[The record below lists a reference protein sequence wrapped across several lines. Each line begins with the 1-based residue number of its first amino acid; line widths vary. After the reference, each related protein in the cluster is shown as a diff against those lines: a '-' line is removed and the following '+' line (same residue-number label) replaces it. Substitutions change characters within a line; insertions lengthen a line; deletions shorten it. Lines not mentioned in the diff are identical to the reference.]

1 MSGRQ
6 VRRQPSSGQRRSQ
19 PTTRRQWGWHRLDPE
34 WARRIVDAS
43 PVTAGDLVLD
53 VGAGTGAL
61 TRPLLAVGAR
71 VVAIEL
77 NAGRAAVLQER
88 FGDRITVVRA
98 DLRDLRLP
106 RRPFRVLACPPYAAV
121 GDLLAVLMSSDR
133 MLSAD
138 LVLQQAAAHR
148 LALSPPSRRHTWR
161 YTFESGLPVPR
172 RAFTPPPRVDSA
184 VLWVRRR

>member
-6 VRRQPSSGQRRSQ
+6 VQRQPSFGRTQSQ

-71 VVAIEL
+71 VVAVEL
-77 NAGRAAVLQER
+77 NARRAAVLQER
-88 FGDRITVVRA
+88 FRDQIALVRA

-106 RRPFRVLACPPYAAV
+106 RRPFRVLASPPYAAV
-121 GDLLAVLMSSDR
+121 SDLLAVLMSSDR

-138 LVLQQAAAHR
+138 LVLQRAAARR
-148 LALSPPSRRHTWR
+148 LALSPPSRRHTRR
-161 YTFESGLPVPR
+161 YTFELGMPVPR

-184 VLWVRRR
+184 VLLIRRR